1 MLAIPQQETLNKWFL
16 IIFRYFSSI
25 MPFIYVS
32 FFFVL
37 ILSGFFLVDLKL
49 VNSINPSIVTVFWK
63 KIQIFPVYCD
73 ICIGTTVLLQKFKSQ
88 FDAISIY
95 SKHLVIFAIALIRIF
110 DELNHNVMI
119 LRSQRKW
126 SINFYYILSH
136 AYSMPFIES
145 LTRTIMFI
153 SILQRQFGVFQ
164 KWCDQYSNFLGFFWK
179 KINCHERWIFDIPM
193 Q

>member
-49 VNSINPSIVTVFWK
+49 VNSGNRSVVTVFRK
-63 KIQIFPVYCD
+63 KIQIFHVYSD
-73 ICIGTTVLLQKFKSQ
+73 IFIRTTVFLQKFKSQ

-110 DELNHNVMI
+110 DELDHNVMY
-119 LRSQRKW
+119 LCTSSACYKLFCMQQYQP
-126 SINFYYILSH
+126 NATLSTK
-136 AYSMPFIES
+136 YF
-145 LTRTIMFI
+145 
-153 SILQRQFGVFQ
+153 
-164 KWCDQYSNFLGFFWK
+164 
-179 KINCHERWIFDIPM
+179 
-193 Q
+193 